1 MEIMRS
7 DRYYFN
13 GIDFEIK
20 LAILIDLV
28 GINIGREPL
37 VSFFNVTRE
46 HAYAKYTMSDCYR
59 IVCSDKNRVG
69 SPLGAMNGDYGRV
82 ATEWVLQEIL
92 RARRYRAQE
101 YKIRLTARSKS
112 FRLWSMK
119 WIPFMGLAIHRYTA
133 KSSGV
138 TITCNSLAPNQ
149 IRYSINHTYAP
160 DSNEWSKR

>member
-1 MEIMRS
+1 MKIMRS

-59 IVCSDKNRVG
+59 IICSDKNRVG

-82 ATEWVLQEIL
+82 ATEWVLQDIL
-92 RARRYRAQE
+92 REEIPRPRNTKFAWQHE
-101 YKIRLTARSKS
+101 VNHSG
-112 FRLWSMK
+112 FDQWNGFPLW
-119 WIPFMGLAIHRYTA
+119 
-133 KSSGV
+133 
-138 TITCNSLAPNQ
+138 
-149 IRYSINHTYAP
+149 
-160 DSNEWSKR
+160 D